1 MNSTSLGLPDI
12 YRSQHVKRWHIV
24 HTARQQTV
32 AEHSYMVAM
41 ISMYLIDAMDQTA
54 NESALFLRSD
64 KLDILKWALM
74 HDLPEVIMGDAVSP
88 VKRLAKGAF
97 DRVEEQVDPDLKS
110 YERGLPGHIK
120 AIVKTADYIDALKY
134 LQTEGINGQSKSI
147 YKRLHGDM
155 KHHLQKCKER
165 WPNFN
170 WFVAIDVLTYFLYG
184 NETYIDN
191 II

>member
-1 MNSTSLGLPDI
+1 MKQTSLGLPDI

-41 ISMYLIDAMDQTA
+41 ISMHLVHEMEKKSGPFQTI
-54 NESALFLRSD
+54 S
-64 KLDILKWALM
+64 KLDILKWSLM

-88 VKRLAKGAF
+88 VKRLAKDEF
-97 DRVEEQVDPDLKS
+97 DRVEMQVDPYLKW
-110 YERGLPGHIK
+110 YEQNLPEHIK

-147 YKRLHGDM
+147 YKRLRKDLTF
-155 KHHLQKCKER
+155 HLKEASER
-165 WPNFN
+165 WPTLDWHN
-170 WFVAIDVLTYFLYG
+170 AAEHVLARFLHG
-184 NETYIDN
+184 EETYIDN